1 MLSST
6 RTFLLILLAM
16 LQFIAPLVHAH
27 ARQHYLEIGL
37 HLPGLEKFHAADE
50 SSSSDARLLSAHSDD
65 FIFSVDDGIKQSR
78 PPMADDAP
86 ADYLLFRPFPDFRT
100 AKSSLEISYPPH
112 ISPFIPHFSIALLSP
127 RAPPSLNLLNRSIP
141 DLSPILNN
149 SRV

>member
-50 SSSSDARLLSAHSDD
+50 MSSSDALRMSAHSDD
-65 FIFSVDDGIKQSR
+65 FIFSVDDGIKQSQ
-78 PPMADDAP
+78 PLMADNTPD
-86 ADYLLFRPFPDFRT
+86 DYLLFLPFPVFET
-100 AKSSLEISYPPH
+100 AEPSLEITDSPH
-112 ISPFIPHFSIALLSP
+112 INPFIPHFSNAILSP
-127 RAPPSLNLLNRSIP
+127 RAPPSHSLLN
-141 DLSPILNN
+141 
-149 SRV
+149 